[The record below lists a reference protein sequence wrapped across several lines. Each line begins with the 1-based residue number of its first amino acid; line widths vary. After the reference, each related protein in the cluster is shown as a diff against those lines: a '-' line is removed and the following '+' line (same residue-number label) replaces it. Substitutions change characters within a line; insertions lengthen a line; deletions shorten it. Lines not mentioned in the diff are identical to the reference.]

1 MEFEDITVTDVQVT
15 PGPRPDSFEFQ
26 FTLSRVPERFWPE
39 RFFAAYGTQQGL
51 RLVDLTD
58 NILKITL
65 SEDEV
70 DAFVVVVLQTVRQAN
85 EAYRAE
91 LASRAE
97 AQQQRLD
104 AEQQRRDKAEALR
117 RKALQTLGL

>member
-1 MEFEDITVTDVQVT
+1 MEFEDITVTDIQVA
-15 PGPRPDSFEFQ
+15 PGARPDSFEFQ

-39 RFFAAYGTQQGL
+39 SFFAAYGTQRGL
-51 RLVDLTD
+51 RLVDLNG

-65 SEDEV
+65 AEEEV
-70 DAFVVVVLQTVRQAN
+70 DAFVAVVQHTVRQAN
-85 EAYRAE
+85 ETYRSE
-91 LASRAE
+91 LARRAE

-117 RKALQTLGL
+117 WKAKQTLGI